1 MWEDALADQ
10 SLRHEWGSWGKEQ
23 EEQEKDRRGSG
34 QEQEEEEQEGAG
46 AKYEGTRAQRD
57 IRLSPCS

>member
-34 QEQEEEEQEGAG
+34 QEEGEGALAG
-46 AKYEGTRAQRD
+46 AKYEGTWAQRD